1 MRKFAGTVSALALL
15 AAIGIWSQITL
26 ATKAVGVANE
36 AAALRGG
43 EQTIAAFALR
53 FPEATEAFRPFAL
66 IGSSDAAVPWID
78 NLQHGSLAVCGNWV
92 SVACVL
98 SAAHKPAAEAQRVT
112 EPATVTPPAPVRE
125 ARAIAVAPPAG
136 VSRPEPVRT
145 PVAAA
150 PPPASCKQN
159 LPAAAARLE
168 RALAQ
173 IKAMDRRGAADQ
185 CAAYRRDFFEV
196 VRAREVTAQC
206 KTGAERAHDLGRI
219 DAAVED
225 INGAIAA
232 SCGA

>member
-15 AAIGIWSQITL
+15 AAVGVWSQITL
-26 ATKAVGVANE
+26 ATKAVGVATD
-36 AAALRGG
+36 AAGLRGS
-43 EQTIAAFALR
+43 EQAVADTFALR
-53 FPEATEAFRPFAL
+53 FPDAAMTFRPFEPV
-66 IGSSDAAVPWID
+66 GPSDAAVPGIG
-78 NLQHGSLAVCGNWV
+78 NVRHGTLAVCGDWL
-92 SVACVL
+92 SAACVL
-98 SAAHKPAAEAQRVT
+98 SAPQKPAAPRAAAQ
-112 EPATVTPPAPVRE
+112 PATVIPPAPVRE
-125 ARAIAVAPPAG
+125 ARVVAVSPPAS
-136 VSRPEPVRT
+136 VIRPEPVRT
-145 PVAAA
+145 TVAGS
-150 PPPASCKQN
+150 PPASCRQT

-173 IKAMDRRGAADQ
+173 IKAMDRRAGADQ

-206 KTGAERAHDLGRI
+206 KTGPERAHDLGRI